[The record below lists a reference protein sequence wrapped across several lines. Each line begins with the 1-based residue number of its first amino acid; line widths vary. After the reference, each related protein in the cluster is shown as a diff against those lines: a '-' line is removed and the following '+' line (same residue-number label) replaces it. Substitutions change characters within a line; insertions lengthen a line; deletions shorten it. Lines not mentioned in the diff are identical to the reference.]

1 MWSENWVLNPHK
13 TVSDVDEHTLRLWS
27 LHPSYLDSKG
37 LNAVW
42 REGLLA
48 QAVLLGRTTAWKK
61 HSQLL
66 RFQNHGEPIS
76 AIGFYLLK
84 IHEEANNRGYNYTR
98 IKISNPSK
106 NIKPMDVTKGQL
118 LFESTIL
125 MERLRTRDSRKYEEL
140 FDLNRREIIPK
151 PHPLFA
157 LTEGDVEH
165 WEKSYQKNKTKPIAF
180 TQQ

>member
-1 MWSENWVLNPHK
+1 
-13 TVSDVDEHTLRLWS
+13 VDEHTLRLWS
-27 LHPSYLDSKG
+27 LHPSYLDAQG

-61 HSQLL
+61 HSHLQ
-66 RFQNHGEPIS
+66 RFRNHEEPIA

-84 IHEEANNRGYNYTR
+84 ILGEANIRGYNYTR
-98 IKISNPSK
+98 IKITNPSK
-106 NIKPMDVTKGQL
+106 NIKLIDVTKGQL
-118 LFESTIL
+118 LYELTIL
-125 MERLRTRDSRKYEEL
+125 MERLKTRDSRKYEEIL
-140 FDLNRREIIPK
+140 DLNQREIIPK

-157 LTEGDVEH
+157 LIEGDIEP
-165 WEKSYQKNKTKPIAF
+165 WEKSYPRNKTKTIAF

>member
-1 MWSENWVLNPHK
+1 M
-13 TVSDVDEHTLRLWS
+13 RLWS

-66 RFQNHGEPIS
+66 RFQNHEEPIS

-84 IHEEANNRGYNYTR
+84 ILEEANSRRYNYTIKR
-98 IKISNPSK
+98 IITPSK
-106 NIKPMDVTKGQL
+106 NIKPINVTNGQL
-118 LFESTIL
+118 LFELNIL
-125 MERLRTRDSRKYEEL
+125 IERLRTRNPRKYEKIL
-140 FDLNRREIIPK
+140 DLNQRKIIPK
-151 PHPLFA
+151 THPLFT
-157 LTEGDVEH
+157 LIEGDVEP
-165 WEKSYQKNKTKPIAF
+165 WEKSYQRNKTKLARKLDLSEKERCLS
-180 TQQ
+180 